1 MRKLTALKMS
11 HFHRERHSVVV
22 LILLYKIV
30 KKKKKKEK
38 EKAAPTICVLC
49 VMACKTDSWLFD
61 ELAHN
66 PSNPHMFIKVCL
78 FGEGAS

>member
-30 KKKKKKEK
+30 KKTNKIKEQHQQF
-38 EKAAPTICVLC
+38 VSSVRWRL
-49 VMACKTDSWLFD
+49 KTVSWLLD
-61 ELAHN
+61 E
-66 PSNPHMFIKVCL
+66 
-78 FGEGAS
+78 

>member
-66 PSNPHMFIKVCL
+66 PSNPHVFIKVCL

>member
-30 KKKKKKEK
+30 KKKRKKEKKK

-49 VMACKTDSWLFD
+49 VMACKTDS
-61 ELAHN
+61 
-66 PSNPHMFIKVCL
+66 
-78 FGEGAS
+78 

>member
-30 KKKKKKEK
+30 KKKKRTK
-38 EKAAPTICVLC
+38 EKAAPTYCVLC
-49 VMACKTDSWLFD
+49 VMVCKDGFM
-61 ELAHN
+61 A
-66 PSNPHMFIKVCL
+66 V
-78 FGEGAS
+78 G

>member
-30 KKKKKKEK
+30 KKKKKKRK
-38 EKAAPTICVLC
+38 SSTNILRPLC
-49 VMACKTDSWLFD
+49 DGV
-61 ELAHN
+61 
-66 PSNPHMFIKVCL
+66 
-78 FGEGAS
+78 

>member
-49 VMACKTDSWLFD
+49 VMACKTDS
-61 ELAHN
+61 
-66 PSNPHMFIKVCL
+66 
-78 FGEGAS
+78 

>member
-30 KKKKKKEK
+30 KKKKKNKRK
-38 EKAAPTICVLC
+38 SSTNILRPLC
-49 VMACKTDSWLFD
+49 DGV
-61 ELAHN
+61 
-66 PSNPHMFIKVCL
+66 
-78 FGEGAS
+78 